1 MHRHLRWS
9 LWLLLFPVTAVLVSP
24 VLGQKGSQQKPDP
37 LAALAY
43 PKTKKVSE
51 YPAVP
56 GPVGYVVYE
65 TNDPFEKVWR
75 FYAEKVFPPGVKPP
89 SLSLLEKLK
98 ETIKEKTEA
107 LLGKPSPYHA
117 KVTNPTPGILR
128 MMVTDPSGKRKEI
141 VLADIIL
148 VDEKIGVFLRREEN
162 QSLHITICQR
172 EKKTVIVITLEKR
185 STPPPP

>member
-1 MHRHLRWS
+1 MHQHLRWT
-9 LWLLLFPVTAVLVSP
+9 LLLLLFPVIAVLVSP
-24 VLGQKGSQQKPDP
+24 VFGQKGSQQKPDP

-43 PKTKKVSE
+43 PKAKKVSE
-51 YPAVP
+51 HPAVP

-65 TNDPFEKVWR
+65 TSDPFEKVWR

-98 ETIKEKTEA
+98 ETIKEKAEA
-107 LLGKPSPYHA
+107 MLGKPSPYHA

-128 MMVTDPSGKRKEI
+128 MMVTDPSGKTKE
-141 VLADIIL
+141 VFLADIIL
-148 VDEKIGVFLRREEN
+148 VGEKIGVFLRREEN

-185 STPPPP
+185 STLPTP

>member
-1 MHRHLRWS
+1 MHQHLRWT
-9 LWLLLFPVTAVLVSP
+9 LLLLLFPVIAVLVSP
-24 VLGQKGSQQKPDP
+24 VFGQKGSQQKPDP

-43 PKTKKVSE
+43 PKAKKVSE

-65 TNDPFEKVWR
+65 TSDPFEKVWR

-98 ETIKEKTEA
+98 ETIKEKAEA
-107 LLGKPSPYHA
+107 MLGKPSPYHA

-128 MMVTDPSGKRKEI
+128 MMVTDPSGKTKE
-141 VLADIIL
+141 VFLADHHP
-148 VDEKIGVFLRREEN
+148 VGEKIGVFLRREEN

-185 STPPPP
+185 STLPTP